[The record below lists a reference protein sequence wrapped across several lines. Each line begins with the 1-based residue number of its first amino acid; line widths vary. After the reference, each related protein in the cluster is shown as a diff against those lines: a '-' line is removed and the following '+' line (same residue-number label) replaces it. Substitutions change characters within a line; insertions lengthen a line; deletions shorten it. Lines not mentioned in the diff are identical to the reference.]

1 MSIIL
6 NIETSSKNCS
16 VCLSSKGNLVTSFDL
31 EDEAYRIMIKL
42 PSFEPAKYKEKYV
55 TTSYGTT
62 ISFKLNQ

>member
-1 MSIIL
+1 
-6 NIETSSKNCS
+6 
-16 VCLSSKGNLVTSFDL
+16 
-31 EDEAYRIMIKL
+31 MIKL